1 MVPPTKPTQA
11 SPSGGEQIDWSSDGI
26 ETELGW
32 SLQATY
38 SGYSRTATTAVVSVP
53 GGARGYQVLV
63 AITTE
68 QPSSQLALAHR
79 LGIDKNAMTAVVDA
93 LEDRGLVRRRPDPQ
107 DRRMRQIIPTD
118 EGRATLI
125 AARSSLR
132 AVEGALLR
140 DLSTEEQ
147 TQLRRLLAR
156 VALGAGDAESCIA

>member
-1 MVPPTKPTQA
+1 MVPPTPSSQA
-11 SPSGGEQIDWSSDGI
+11 SPGAGEQINWSSDGI

-32 SLQATY
+32 SLYATY
-38 SGYSRTATTAVVSVP
+38 SGYSRTATVAVVSVP

-79 LGIDKNAMTAVVDA
+79 LGIDKNAMTSVVDA
-93 LEDRGLVRRRPDPQ
+93 LEEQGLVQRRPDPQ

-118 EGRATLI
+118 EGRATLT

-132 AVEGALLR
+132 AVEAALLR
-140 DLSTEEQ
+140 DLTAVEQ
-147 TQLRRLLAR
+147 MQLRHLLAR